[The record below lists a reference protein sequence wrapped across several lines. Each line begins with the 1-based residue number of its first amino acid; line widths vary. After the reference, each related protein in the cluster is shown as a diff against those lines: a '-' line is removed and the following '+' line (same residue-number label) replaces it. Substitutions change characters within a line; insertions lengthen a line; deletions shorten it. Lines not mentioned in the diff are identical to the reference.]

1 MSVQITITNE
11 WQSLSSLSGFPAGT
25 QLKLQNKG
33 NVYATLIESTLQP
46 AADFTE
52 GEYIT
57 TVRES
62 EPSKVIPT
70 GSGEVWLR
78 VTNSAYNTQ
87 LFVQEV

>member
-11 WQSLSSLSGFPAGT
+11 WQSLSSLSGFPVGT
-25 QLKLQNKG
+25 QVKLQNKG
-33 NVYATLIESTLQP
+33 NVFATLIESTLQP

-57 TVRES
+57 TTREA
-62 EPSKVIPT
+62 EPSKIIPS
-70 GSGEVWLR
+70 GSGEIWLR
-78 VTNSAYNTQ
+78 VTNDAYNTQ

>member
-11 WQSLSSLSGFPAGT
+11 WQSLSSLSGFPVGT
-25 QLKLQNKG
+25 QVKLQNKG
-33 NVYATLIESTLQP
+33 NVFATMIESATQP
-46 AADFTE
+46 AADFKE

-57 TVRES
+57 SVREA

-70 GSGEVWLR
+70 GSGEIWLR
-78 VTNSAYNTQ
+78 VTNGLYRTE